1 MWNDD
6 VTPEVF
12 LLDSH
17 LIACEFRSSC
27 VRVFLVLLRSE
38 LRNSRRNARKL
49 LSSITSLSIIKLNIF
64 HSRYLVEFLLS
75 CFGSLC
81 STLWH
86 TFVERV
92 EKIAFWS
99 V

>member
-49 LSSITSLSIIKLNIF
+49 FEFNHIFINYQIKYF
-64 HSRYLVEFLLS
+64 P
-75 CFGSLC
+75 
-81 STLWH
+81 
-86 TFVERV
+86 
-92 EKIAFWS
+92 
-99 V
+99 